1 MPCELKGF
9 RGLGISKGVVLVL
22 EKAFLG
28 VLWTFT
34 TQTTFFLCLPGLA
47 REAAVPH
54 RAGNDHCFEYS
65 ARSLYAGHRLPP
77 VVQASSYL

>member
-34 TQTTFFLCLPGLA
+34 TQTTFFCACPDLLEKQQSRTGQVTTIALNTVHA
-47 REAAVPH
+47 
-54 RAGNDHCFEYS
+54 HCMLVI
-65 ARSLYAGHRLPP
+65 ACRL
-77 VVQASSYL
+77 